1 MRKDFSKAN
10 TARVYDAIAQATAEP
25 AQEAQEVQEAKRPR
39 KVCDAQEAQEM
50 REAGTTQGHG
60 GCKAQ
65 RINMAFLPR
74 VYEYLKTMSRV
85 QGKTMTDFANE
96 VLAKSM
102 EDNAELYAQAKEF
115 LKSFK

>member
-1 MRKDFSKAN
+1 MKKDFSKAN

-25 AQEAQEVQEAKRPR
+25 AQEAQAVQEEKKPR
-39 KVCDAQEAQEM
+39 KTYNAQEAQEM
-50 REAGTTQGHG
+50 REAGTTQGRG
-60 GCKAQ
+60 GCKAT
-65 RINMAFLPR
+65 RINMAFLPP

-85 QGKTMTDFANE
+85 QGKTITDFANE
-96 VLAKSM
+96 VLAKSL